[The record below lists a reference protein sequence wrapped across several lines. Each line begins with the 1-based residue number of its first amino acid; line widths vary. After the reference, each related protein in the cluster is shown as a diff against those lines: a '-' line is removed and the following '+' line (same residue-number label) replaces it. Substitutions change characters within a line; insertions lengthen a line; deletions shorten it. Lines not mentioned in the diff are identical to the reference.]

1 MKETLNT
8 TEKSAAMPTVGSP
21 TPALTYKDR
30 IFRMIFKE
38 KREFLDLYNAMNGTH
53 YTNPD
58 ELTVTTLDNAIYLGM
73 KNDVSF
79 LLQDTLS
86 LYEHQSTDN
95 PNMPL
100 RNLLY
105 VSDIYSQLTRTAD
118 LYGSRLVRIPEPR
131 FIEFY
136 NGTKELPE
144 RCERKLSDA
153 YANPTDSP
161 ALELTTTVLNINP
174 GKNSKLMEKCRSL
187 QDYMIFVSKVRE
199 LRKEF
204 PLAQAMEQAVTEC
217 IHDGILADFLYKNR
231 SEERR
236 VGKEC
241 RL

>member
-105 VSDIYSQLTRTAD
+105 VSDIYSQLTWTAD

-174 GKNSKLMEKCRSL
+174 GKTPN
-187 QDYMIFVSKVRE
+187 
-199 LRKEF
+199 
-204 PLAQAMEQAVTEC
+204 
-217 IHDGILADFLYKNR
+217 
-231 SEERR
+231 
-236 VGKEC
+236 
-241 RL
+241 

>member
-79 LLQDTLS
+79 LLHDTLS

-105 VSDIYSQLTRTAD
+105 VSDIYSQLT
-118 LYGSRLVRIPEPR
+118 
-131 FIEFY
+131 
-136 NGTKELPE
+136 
-144 RCERKLSDA
+144 
-153 YANPTDSP
+153 
-161 ALELTTTVLNINP
+161 
-174 GKNSKLMEKCRSL
+174 
-187 QDYMIFVSKVRE
+187 
-199 LRKEF
+199 
-204 PLAQAMEQAVTEC
+204 
-217 IHDGILADFLYKNR
+217 
-231 SEERR
+231 
-236 VGKEC
+236 
-241 RL
+241 